1 MKKRKI
7 IFLDESGIN
16 TNMTRHYG
24 RAKGKKRVYD
34 DVPAKKTKRTTLL
47 SSVRLDGTLAYTFF
61 QGALIG
67 KIFLDYIQNILVP
80 TLNKGDIVIMDN
92 LSCHKVKGVAEA
104 IESAG
109 ASVLYLPPYSP
120 DLNPIE
126 MMWSKIKALLRKWKA
141 RSSEVLDKFIEEAFS
156 AVTTENI
163 DHWFSACGYY

>member
-7 IFLDESGIN
+7 IFLDECGVN
-16 TNMTRHYG
+16 TNMTRYYG

-34 DVPAKKTKRTTLL
+34 DVPAKKMKRTTML

-61 QGALIG
+61 QGALTG

-104 IESAG
+104 IEAAG

-141 RSSEVLDKFIEEAFS
+141 RSSEVLDQFIEDAFS